1 MVKRSRDDID
11 DTVGLGGLMGA
22 LTAEMGNRRAAG
34 GVDNLMRADALQTRI
49 DHMRPIADLELE
61 LQRIRGDP
69 EQRPRAYTLEQ
80 RIGYRRRSGDLSLF
94 GDP

>member
-1 MVKRSRDDID
+1 MVKRSRYDID
-11 DTVGLGGLMGA
+11 VTGLGGLMGA
-22 LTAEMGNRRAAG
+22 LTAEMENRRVAG

-69 EQRPRAYTLEQ
+69 QQRPRAYTLEQ